1 MTSQLVY
8 DRPNTQESSDSSV
21 SSRRDSAVASDDAT
35 LMKLM
40 KTYQAEAQV
49 KYLHLQAEIEVLLQ
63 KLRNL
68 KQKKQK

>member
-8 DRPNTQESSDSSV
+8 DRQGAKEFNDSV
-21 SSRRDSAVASDDAT
+21 SSRKNSAVDSNDAT

-40 KTYQAEAQV
+40 KAYQAEAQV

-63 KLRNL
+63 KLQTIKQQ
-68 KQKKQK
+68 KQK